1 MAIAEW
7 VETLRANIAQH
18 PEKLSGVEGTF
29 QFILTG
35 EEGGAFYAQA
45 AGGRVEVAEGQA
57 PDPSVTITMSA
68 EDFGELMA
76 GRLNPMTAF
85 MSGRL
90 KLQGDI
96 GLALRLQSLLG

>member
-18 PEKLSGVEGTF
+18 PDKVAGIEGTF

-35 EEGGAFYAQA
+35 EEGGAFYARA
-45 AGGRVEVAEGQA
+45 AGGQVEVAEGQA

-68 EDFGELMA
+68 GDFADLMA

-96 GLALRLQSLLG
+96 GLALRLQSLLS